1 VTPLQSYARHYLER
15 LRVQGK
21 SEATVHA
28 HRSAT
33 GLFLAWAAER
43 SVQRPEEVTLAVLER
58 YARAVFYLRKAN
70 GQPLTL
76 AAQRQRLA
84 PLRGFF
90 AWLTR
95 ERLIAANPAA
105 DLVLPKSQRRL
116 PRRLLSVAEFEDLV
130 RQTAAKGA
138 IGVRDRAILE
148 ILFATGIRRLELAS
162 LSLLDVDR
170 AAGTLAVRE
179 GKGRKDRLIPIG
191 ERALVWIERYLAEV
205 RPQLAVDPAQPALF
219 LTDHGQAFVKNR
231 LSDLVKGYLR
241 AIGIEGYGSCHL
253 FRHSMATLMLENGA
267 DLRFIQAM
275 LGHADLNTT
284 TIYTRVA
291 IGKLKDV
298 YARTHPTAGL
308 RERPTADTDWR
319 EA

>member
-21 SEATVHA
+21 SEATVAA

-33 GLFLAWAAER
+33 GLFLSWAAER
-43 SVQRPEEVTLAVLER
+43 CVERPEEITLAVLER

-70 GQPLTL
+70 GQALTL
-76 AAQRQRLA
+76 AAQRQRLS

-90 AWLTR
+90 GWLTR

-105 DLVLPKSQRRL
+105 DLILPKSQRRL

-130 RQTAAKGA
+130 RQTAAKGT
-138 IGVRDRAILE
+138 IGIRDRAILE
-148 ILFATGIRRLELAS
+148 TLFATGIRRLELAN
-162 LSLLDVDR
+162 LQLLDVDI

-191 ERALVWIERYLAEV
+191 ERALVWIEQYLADV
-205 RPQLAVDPAQPALF
+205 RPLLAVDPADATLF
-219 LTDHGQAFVKNR
+219 LTDHGQPFVKNR
-231 LSDLVKGYLR
+231 LSGLVKGYLQ

-298 YARTHPTAGL
+298 YARTHPTAAMG
-308 RERPTADTDWR
+308 RRVPADAAQSK
-319 EA
+319 E

>member
-1 VTPLQSYARHYLER
+1 VA
-15 LRVQGK
+15 
-21 SEATVHA
+21 A

-33 GLFLAWAAER
+33 GLFLSWAAER
-43 SVQRPEEVTLAVLER
+43 CVARPEEVTLAVLER
-58 YARAVFYLRKAN
+58 YARAVFYLRKPN
-70 GQPLTL
+70 GQALTL
-76 AAQRQRLA
+76 AAQRQRLS

-90 AWLTR
+90 GWLTR

-105 DLVLPKSQRRL
+105 DLILPKSQRRL

-130 RQTAAKGA
+130 RQTHAKGT
-138 IGVRDRAILE
+138 IGIRDRAILE
-148 ILFATGIRRLELAS
+148 TLFATGIRRLELAN
-162 LSLLDVDR
+162 LQLLDVDI

-191 ERALVWIERYLAEV
+191 ERALVWIERYLADV
-205 RPQLAVDPAQPALF
+205 RPVLAVDPSDATLF
-219 LTDHGQAFVKNR
+219 LTDHGQPFVKNR
-231 LSDLVKGYLR
+231 LSGLVKGYLQ

-298 YARTHPTAGL
+298 YARTHPTAAMG
-308 RERPTADTDWR
+308 RRVPADAAQSK
-319 EA
+319 E

>member
-1 VTPLQSYARHYLER
+1 M
-15 LRVQGK
+15 QGK
-21 SEATVHA
+21 SEATVAA

-33 GLFLAWAAER
+33 GLFLSWAAER
-43 SVQRPEEVTLAVLER
+43 AVAHPQEVTLAVLER

-70 GQPLTL
+70 GQALTL
-76 AAQRQRLA
+76 AAQRQRLS

-90 AWLTR
+90 GWLTR

-105 DLVLPKSQRRL
+105 DLILPKSQRRL

-130 RQTAAKGA
+130 RQTHAKGT
-138 IGVRDRAILE
+138 IGIRDRAILE
-148 ILFATGIRRLELAS
+148 TLFATGIRRLELAN
-162 LSLLDVDR
+162 LGLLDVDI

-191 ERALVWIERYLAEV
+191 ERALVWIEQYLAGV
-205 RPQLAVDPAQPALF
+205 RPMLAVDPSDATLF
-219 LTDHGQAFVKNR
+219 LTDHGQPFVKNR
-231 LSDLVKGYLR
+231 LSGLVKGYLQ

-298 YARTHPTAGL
+298 YARTHPTAVMG
-308 RERPTADTDWR
+308 RRMAADTDGR

>member
-21 SEATVHA
+21 SEATVAA

-33 GLFLAWAAER
+33 GLFLVWAAER
-43 SVQRPEEVTLAVLER
+43 CVARPEEVTLAVLER

-70 GQPLTL
+70 GQALTL
-76 AAQRQRLA
+76 AAQRQRLS

-90 AWLTR
+90 GWLTR

-105 DLVLPKSQRRL
+105 DLILPKSQRRL

-130 RQTAAKGA
+130 RQTCAKGT
-138 IGVRDRAILE
+138 IGIRDRAILE
-148 ILFATGIRRLELAS
+148 TLFATGIRRLELAN
-162 LSLLDVDR
+162 LALLDVDI

-191 ERALVWIERYLAEV
+191 ERALVWIEQYLADV
-205 RPQLAVDPAQPALF
+205 RPVLAVDPSDATLF
-219 LTDHGQAFVKNR
+219 LTDHGSAFVKNR
-231 LSDLVKGYLR
+231 LSGLVKGYLQ

-298 YARTHPTAGL
+298 YARTHPTAAMG
-308 RERPTADTDWR
+308 RRVPADAAQSK
-319 EA
+319 E

>member
-1 VTPLQSYARHYLER
+1 
-15 LRVQGK
+15 
-21 SEATVHA
+21 
-28 HRSAT
+28 
-33 GLFLAWAAER
+33 
-43 SVQRPEEVTLAVLER
+43 
-58 YARAVFYLRKAN
+58 
-70 GQPLTL
+70 
-76 AAQRQRLA
+76 
-84 PLRGFF
+84 
-90 AWLTR
+90 
-95 ERLIAANPAA
+95 
-105 DLVLPKSQRRL
+105 
-116 PRRLLSVAEFEDLV
+116 
-130 RQTAAKGA
+130 
-138 IGVRDRAILE
+138 
-148 ILFATGIRRLELAS
+148 
-162 LSLLDVDR
+162 
-170 AAGTLAVRE
+170 
-179 GKGRKDRLIPIG
+179 
-191 ERALVWIERYLAEV
+191 VWIERYLAEV